1 MRPGGH
7 QGDQV
12 VTQVIRWS
20 PRKPGGHKGDQ
31 VIRLSPRWFSLTG
44 LSRKQKVAEVML
56 RVEVL
61 SFFTFGLLGFLERGT
76 FKSRFFSPVQA
87 RLVPSK
93 G

>member
-44 LSRKQKVAEVML
+44 LSRKQKEAEVML
-56 RVEVL
+56 RIEVL
-61 SFFTFGLLGFLERGT
+61 SFFSLWTAGLSG
-76 FKSRFFSPVQA
+76 
-87 RLVPSK
+87 K
-93 G
+93 GHFQK